1 MEGFAAVLADITS
14 IEYRLA
20 AEHSDEVSSASYREI
35 DTRILRGS
43 HKEVVRRT
51 AYELI
56 LPCERCDKV
65 DGRYYSADILVSRS
79 NLAFGY
85 PKVGRNWQK
94 FYSMSQTTYRRYEL
108 MDTNEYKWT
117 RHLKC
122 SVDPFCGVHVTMEV
136 GHLDLYNPLSVGAR
150 IEFRQVLASGLIS
163 NWTSMKEIIAA
174 SDALNAR
181 RKARRDNGD
190 NSSDS
195 DDSD

>member
-1 MEGFAAVLADITS
+1 MEGFAAVLADIKS

-20 AEHSDEVSSASYREI
+20 AEHSDEASSASYREI
-35 DTRILRGS
+35 DTRMLRGS
-43 HKEVVRRT
+43 HEDSVRRT

-56 LPCERCDKV
+56 LPCEHRNTV
-65 DGRYYSADILVSRS
+65 SGRNHCTDILVSRS

-94 FYSMSQTTYRRYEL
+94 FYSLSQTTYRRYEL

-122 SVDPFCGVHVTMEV
+122 SVEPFCGVYVSMEV
-136 GHLDLYNPLSVGAR
+136 GCSDLYNPLSVGAR
-150 IEFRQVLASGLIS
+150 IEYRHVLAGGLIS
-163 NWTSMKEIIAA
+163 NWTSMEEIIAA
-174 SDALNAR
+174 SDAL
-181 RKARRDNGD
+181 KARRQAGFDD
-190 NSSDS
+190 DS